1 MNSLSRTLDETF
13 PLKTVLIAT
22 LSPSRRNSSSRTSGT
37 FCRLPGDQRL
47 RRSPWTMCMRSCW
60 TSNAWRTETLLCR
73 SVCFAFSDARRSTSS
88 ETKRRL
94 SRRLCRLVAARVA
107 VASMVSGELSFT
119 DYGEFFIWILILIK
133 GIFETFQ
140 SLSNI
145 EIQNLFEKSFKKNL
159 FWKQCVFTILKVLF
173 MNGKLPSVT
182 AVTVVR
188 TSQSSEIRNNDAKV
202 ALSLNNY
209 WAIFSYTGNPMATR

>member
-140 SLSNI
+140 SLSSI
-145 EIQNLFEKSFKKNL
+145 EIQNLFEKSFKKHS
-159 FWKQCVFTILKVLF
+159 KKSVLKTVCFHNTWGSLYEWRVAICHSCDSCPNF
-173 MNGKLPSVT
+173 SV
-182 AVTVVR
+182 
-188 TSQSSEIRNNDAKV
+188 QRN
-202 ALSLNNY
+202 
-209 WAIFSYTGNPMATR
+209 